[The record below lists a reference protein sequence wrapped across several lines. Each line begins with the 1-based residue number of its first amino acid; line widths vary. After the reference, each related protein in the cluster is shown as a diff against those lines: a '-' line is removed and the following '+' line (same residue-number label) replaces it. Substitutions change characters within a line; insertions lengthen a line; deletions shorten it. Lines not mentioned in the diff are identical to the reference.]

1 MDVDVTFDDK
11 TMKTPVYLKMDAHD
25 QLLLSEGV
33 CRQLGIISP
42 PEVQTWRG
50 GWKRPLSEQMEKAKS
65 NEAKVPTVQVRP
77 LQSVWLLPHQAVV
90 AQVQLDNEH
99 DGSEPLLLER
109 SMQVE
114 EETGLQIEDAL
125 LQPTVEG
132 RAQMVL
138 SNPSGFTQVVEQG
151 QELGIASP
159 APVIQPTLGTNEDLP
174 GQPGDLASPETKSP
188 GPTES
193 DGIKRVTADTVGQ

>member
-1 MDVDVTFDDK
+1 M
-11 TMKTPVYLKMDAHD
+11 
-25 QLLLSEGV
+25 
-33 CRQLGIISP
+33 
-42 PEVQTWRG
+42 
-50 GWKRPLSEQMEKAKS
+50 
-65 NEAKVPTVQVRP
+65 
-77 LQSVWLLPHQAVV
+77 
-90 AQVQLDNEH
+90 AQVQLNNKY
-99 DGSEPLLLER
+99 DGSEPLLLEC

-159 APVIQPTLGTNEDLP
+159 ATVIQLTLGTNEDLP
-174 GQPGDLASPETKSP
+174 GQPGDLASPQAKSP
-188 GPTES
+188 GPTKS
-193 DGIKRVTADTVGQ
+193 DSRQFAREREHCLSSSPTTTKHSA